1 MKRACLHRPQPP
13 NLSQLGREPP
23 RSYLR
28 NGRNLASRSC
38 ILQRETVLGEQ
49 TSTPMGLSS
58 RNQRLP
64 ISPLALCS
72 PQGQGGSGLPLAPW
86 ALLLGWCSLQLETN
100 SKRVLLW
107 GEGWFGMKRPFL
119 HRTQPPS
126 LSQLGRDPPRAYL
139 GSSRNLASRSCILQR
154 ETGLRTQTSAP
165 LRLCSR
171 KQHLPVSPIALC
183 SP

>member
-38 ILQRETVLGEQ
+38 ILQREIMLRKQ
-49 TSTPMGLSS
+49 TSAPKRHCSGT
-58 RNQRLP
+58 QRLP

-72 PQGQGGSGLPLAPW
+72 PQGQGWSGLPLAPW

-100 SKRVLLW
+100 SKHVLLR

-119 HRTQPPS
+119 HRTQPPT

-139 GSSRNLASRSCILQR
+139 GTSRNLDSKSCILQR
-154 ETGLRTQTSAP
+154 EPVLGNNPQPQRVFAWE
-165 LRLCSR
+165 CSTCLF
-171 KQHLPVSPIALC
+171 LP
-183 SP
+183 